1 MALALWLVG
10 CGPAAPPPRQKP
22 PRPERPELRLGQPV
36 PETIRATRMFTVKP
50 SDVALA
56 EMCRQAATGVPLVYT
71 CGACQREARAASRKR
86 IAAFRRWVGV
96 LKANARVRKNAQIAK
111 LYAKH
116 GEPLGKK
123 LSRAAFVWLRGAKP
137 AELTKAFEAMVREGI
152 GPYIIDKRG
161 PLEEAAR
168 AEKVI
173 LRMGKS
179 GKGGRDVEVE
189 AGQIKTLDQVAEELK
204 RLAAEYGEKLP
215 PPVRD
220 ELAAIA
226 ASGLAAT
233 VTLDKERTLAGQ
245 AEAVKQA
252 KATRMSF
259 KQGDEVIKKGEEYT
273 LVHRQILEEMDAIR
287 CEPCSGGLARCG
299 LGPMRLVRAG
309 ALTRHPIKATR
320 DFVVPGVPGLL
331 NVLKKQAADD
341 VARVFTVDGS
351 VGRVREDKLGRLFD
365 RAARAGK
372 DRWKRLRDDLESKL
386 KVKVILQLLTGL
398 DGVPPSKAREAV
410 LDLYARAQ
418 AEPIIAAAAP
428 RRTEAC
434 TLRRTGG
441 RRVTEETSKSCN
453 IVPLPRLRLQLP
465 KLATDLSDRISK
477 LPLQV
482 QQAVVG
488 LVQELLMANTTPDP
502 EETERR
508 RKKAAEGVT
517 GSSREYRVGDVV
529 VEANSRLTQADIYV
543 LEQMYAVRCTEV
555 PR

>member
-1 MALALWLVG
+1 MAVVLWLTG

-22 PRPERPELRLGQPV
+22 PGPDRSALRLGQPV

-50 SDVALA
+50 SDRALA

-71 CGACQREARAASRKR
+71 CGACQREARAAVRKR
-86 IAAFRRWVGV
+86 IATFRRWVGV
-96 LKANARVRKNAQIAK
+96 LKANARVRKPAQIAK

-116 GEPLGKK
+116 GAPLGMQ
-123 LSRAAFVWLRGAKP
+123 LSRAAFVRLRAAPP
-137 AELTKAFEAMVREGI
+137 AELTAAFEAMVREGI
-152 GPYIIDKRG
+152 GPYIIDERG

-168 AEKVI
+168 SKKVI
-173 LRMGKS
+173 LRVGRS
-179 GKGGRDVEVE
+179 GKGGRDVEVD
-189 AGQIKTLDQVAEELK
+189 AGEIKALRPVAAELK
-204 RLAAEYGEKLP
+204 RLAAEHGAKLP
-215 PPVRD
+215 PPVRED
-220 ELAAIA
+220 LAAIA

-233 VTLDKERTLAGQ
+233 VTIDKERTLAGQ

-259 KQGDEVIKKGEEYT
+259 NKGDEVIKKGEEYT
-273 LVHRQILEEMDAIR
+273 LVHRQILQEMDAIR
-287 CEPCSGGLARCG
+287 CEPCTGGLARCG
-299 LGPMRLVRAG
+299 LGPMRRVRAG
-309 ALTRHPIKATR
+309 AMTRHAIRATR
-320 DFVVPGVPGLL
+320 DFIVPAVPGLQDA
-331 NVLKKQAADD
+331 LKNQAADD

-351 VGRVREDKLGRLFD
+351 VGRVREDKVGRLFD

-372 DRWKRLRDDLESKL
+372 DRWKKLRDDLESKL
-386 KVKVILQLLTGL
+386 QVKVILQLLQHL
-398 DGVPPSKAREAV
+398 DGVPPRKAREAV

-428 RRTEAC
+428 RPTEAC
-434 TLRRTGG
+434 TLRRTAG

-488 LVQELLMANTTPDP
+488 LVQELLVANTTPDP
-502 EETERR
+502 DETERR

-517 GSSREYRVGDVV
+517 GSARQYRVGDVV
-529 VEANSRLTQADIYV
+529 VEPNSQLTQADIYV
-543 LEQMYAVRCTEV
+543 LEQMYAVHCADLSR
-555 PR
+555 